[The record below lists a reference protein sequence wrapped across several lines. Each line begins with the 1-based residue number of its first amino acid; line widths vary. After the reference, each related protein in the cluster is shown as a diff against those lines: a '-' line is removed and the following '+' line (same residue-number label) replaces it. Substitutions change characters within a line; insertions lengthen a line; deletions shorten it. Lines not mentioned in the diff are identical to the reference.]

1 MLGVISSRHDAAAS
15 LAPVAAADPGIVAQV
30 NTLSWLARVG
40 LAVMCLL
47 APVAAHAETADEL
60 VAEGQELARQG
71 RIGDA
76 LARFRAAD
84 AAEPRPVNSCL
95 IGLAYLRGGALGNAE
110 LSFTQCHRRAQAT
123 PLPAWVAKEEQDL
136 AQRLAASELGTVT
149 LTVDPAITTLT
160 VPALLDGAAF
170 PATRTLHLPAGT
182 HRIAGRT
189 AAGRELAISIDV
201 RARGTH
207 TGTLTP
213 AATPPTTGPTSP
225 VDLSTGQPPVGMPPE
240 RAAPVTRSRSIVPT
254 VLLATGGAA
263 LVAGGLVHVLKVGP
277 ARSDLD
283 AADSA
288 ASYDDLLADYTGPRN
303 VTVALY
309 AVGAAAVITGAVLGW
324 RRTDAPVVSAS
335 VGDGGAAFA
344 ISWQR

>member
-1 MLGVISSRHDAAAS
+1 MLGVISSRHDAAPS
-15 LAPVAAADPGIVAQV
+15 LALVALADPGIVAQV

-149 LTVDPAITTLT
+149 LTVDPTVTTLT

-170 PATRTLHLPAGT
+170 PATRTLRLPAGT

-189 AAGRELAISIDV
+189 AAGRELALSIDV

-207 TGTLTP
+207 DGRLAP
-213 AATPPTTGPTSP
+213 AASASTESPTEEPATLTGPT
-225 VDLSTGQPPVGMPPE
+225 PPLDVAL
-240 RAAPVTRSRSIVPT
+240 RAPVAPSRSIVPT

-263 LVAGGLVHVLKVGP
+263 LVAGGLVHVLAVRP
-277 ARSDLD
+277 ARADLD
-283 AADSA
+283 EADSPTA
-288 ASYDDLLADYTGPRN
+288 YDDLLDDYTGPRN
-303 VTVALY
+303 LTVALY

-335 VGDGGAAFA
+335 VGDSGAAFA

>member
-1 MLGVISSRHDAAAS
+1 MALVNAQSWLAQLAPAVVCV
-15 LAPVAAADPGIVAQV
+15 LAPVI
-30 NTLSWLARVG
+30 
-40 LAVMCLL
+40 
-47 APVAAHAETADEL
+47 AHAETADEL
-60 VAEGQELARQG
+60 VAQGQELARQG

-76 LARFRAAD
+76 LERFRAAD
-84 AAEPRPVNSCL
+84 AAEPRAVHSCL
-95 IGLAYLRGGALGNAE
+95 IGLAYLRGGALGNAA
-110 LSFTQCHRRAQAT
+110 LSFLACHRRAQAT
-123 PLPAWVAKEEQDL
+123 PLPAWVDKEERDL
-136 AQRLAASELGTVT
+136 AQRLTASDLGTVT

-170 PATRTLHLPAGT
+170 PVARTLHLPAGT

-201 RARGTH
+201 RPRGTH
-207 TGTLTP
+207 AGTLPP

-225 VDLSTGQPPVGMPPE
+225 VDLATGQPPVGRPPE
-240 RAAPVTRSRSIVPT
+240 RAAPVTRSRSLVPT

-263 LVAGGLVHVLKVGP
+263 LVAGGLVHVLKVRP
-277 ARSDLD
+277 ARADLD
-283 AADSA
+283 AASTPTA
-288 ASYDDLLADYTGPRN
+288 YDDLLDDYTAPRN

-309 AVGAAAVITGAVLGW
+309 AVGAAAVITSAVLGW

-335 VGDGGAAFA
+335 VGEAGAAFA